1 MKREINETNSW
12 FIEKINQINKSLARL
27 TGERTQINKIRNKRG
42 DVTSEI
48 TEWQSIIETAMNK
61 YANKLDNVKEMNKFL
76 ETNTFPSPNHEES
89 NFQTDQLPA
98 KRLNQRSKF
107 PNKENSGTSW
117 LWWQILS
124 NIQGTINTFS
134 SSNSSKKK

>member
-61 YANKLDNVKEMNKFL
+61 YMP
-76 ETNTFPSPNHEES
+76 TNWTM
-89 NFQTDQLPA
+89 
-98 KRLNQRSKF
+98 
-107 PNKENSGTSW
+107 
-117 LWWQILS
+117 
-124 NIQGTINTFS
+124 
-134 SSNSSKKK
+134 

>member
-1 MKREINETNSW
+1 MTMKREINETNSW

-61 YANKLDNVKEMNKFL
+61 YMP
-76 ETNTFPSPNHEES
+76 TNWTM
-89 NFQTDQLPA
+89 
-98 KRLNQRSKF
+98 
-107 PNKENSGTSW
+107 
-117 LWWQILS
+117 
-124 NIQGTINTFS
+124 
-134 SSNSSKKK
+134 

>member
-12 FIEKINQINKSLARL
+12 FIEKINQINKSLAKL

-61 YANKLDNVKEMNKFL
+61 YMP
-76 ETNTFPSPNHEES
+76 TNWTM
-89 NFQTDQLPA
+89 
-98 KRLNQRSKF
+98 
-107 PNKENSGTSW
+107 
-117 LWWQILS
+117 
-124 NIQGTINTFS
+124 
-134 SSNSSKKK
+134 

>member
-48 TEWQSIIETAMNK
+48 TE
-61 YANKLDNVKEMNKFL
+61 
-76 ETNTFPSPNHEES
+76 
-89 NFQTDQLPA
+89 
-98 KRLNQRSKF
+98 
-107 PNKENSGTSW
+107 
-117 LWWQILS
+117 
-124 NIQGTINTFS
+124 
-134 SSNSSKKK
+134 